1 MVQRM
6 ARVNLFRSDFFV
18 SRVGNEDQ
26 ITNLKQQMLVAQEN
40 NVDKIANSNDRCW
53 RSTVKY
59 DGIDWLLDGVKTLA
73 EEAIDYYSNLD
84 STFKEHIVERHIN
97 LDYWSNINKPASK
110 NVLHSHVA
118 DSFAAVYY
126 IQGTKT
132 GPLKFINPANV
143 LNDCNTISPFVRE
156 VLVHPHDGELILWP
170 AWVPHEVEVNQSDR
184 DRMNVAFTLQVT

>member
-1 MVQRM
+1 ME
-6 ARVNLFRSDFFV
+6 RVNLFRSDFFV
-18 SRVGNEDQ
+18 GRVGNQDQ
-26 ITNLKQQMLVAQEN
+26 ITDLSKQMLVSQES
-40 NVDKIANSNDRCW
+40 DTDAITNSNDRCW

-59 DGIDWLLDGVKTLA
+59 DNIDWLLDGVKMLT
-73 EEAIDYYSNLD
+73 ENAIDYYSSLD
-84 STFKEHIVERHIN
+84 STFKNHITKNHITI
-97 LDYWSNINKPASK
+97 DYWTNINKPASR

-126 IQGTKT
+126 VQGTKT

-143 LNDCNTISPFVRE
+143 LNDCNSVSPFVRE

-184 DRMNVAFTLQVT
+184 DRMNIAFTIQVS

>member
-1 MVQRM
+1 ME
-6 ARVNLFRSDFFV
+6 RVNLFRSDFFV
-18 SRVGNEDQ
+18 GRVGNQDQ
-26 ITNLKQQMLVAQEN
+26 ITDLSKQMLVSQESDTD
-40 NVDKIANSNDRCW
+40 VIANSNDRCW

-59 DGIDWLLDGVKTLA
+59 DNIDWLLDGVKMLT
-73 EEAIDYYSNLD
+73 ENAIDYYSSLD
-84 STFKEHIVERHIN
+84 STFKNHITKNHITI
-97 LDYWSNINKPASK
+97 DYWTNINKPASK

-126 IQGTKT
+126 VQGTKT

-143 LNDCNTISPFVRE
+143 LNDCNSVSPFVRE

-184 DRMNVAFTLQVT
+184 DRMNIAFTIQVS

>member
-1 MVQRM
+1 ME
-6 ARVNLFRSDFFV
+6 RVNLFRSDFFV
-18 SRVGNEDQ
+18 GRVGNQDQ
-26 ITNLKQQMLVAQEN
+26 ITDLSKQMLVSQES
-40 NVDKIANSNDRCW
+40 DTDAITNSNDRCW

-59 DGIDWLLDGVKTLA
+59 DNIDWLLDGVKILT
-73 EEAIDYYSNLD
+73 ENAIDYYSSLD
-84 STFKEHIVERHIN
+84 STFKNHITKNHITI
-97 LDYWSNINKPASK
+97 DYWTNINKPASR

-126 IQGTKT
+126 VQGTKT

-143 LNDCNTISPFVRE
+143 LNDCNSVSPFVRE

-184 DRMNVAFTLQVT
+184 DRMNIAFTIQVS

>member
-1 MVQRM
+1 ME
-6 ARVNLFRSDFFV
+6 RVNLFRSDFFV
-18 SRVGNEDQ
+18 GRVGNQDQ
-26 ITNLKQQMLVAQEN
+26 ITDLSKQMLVSQES
-40 NVDKIANSNDRCW
+40 DTDAITNSNDRCW

-59 DGIDWLLDGVKTLA
+59 DNIDWLLDGVKMLT
-73 EEAIDYYSNLD
+73 ENAIDYYSSLD
-84 STFKEHIVERHIN
+84 STFKNHITKNHITI
-97 LDYWSNINKPASK
+97 DYWTNINKPASK

-126 IQGTKT
+126 VQGTKT

-143 LNDCNTISPFVRE
+143 LNDCNSVSPFVRE

-184 DRMNVAFTLQVT
+184 DRMNIAFTIQVS